1 MLSIIICYTTSIGSV
16 HVCVCMCCFCIITVT
31 PHSPC
36 AGTPVNAGTPDPGTS
51 EGSSKQ
57 LRGFPRNKH
66 KV

>member
-1 MLSIIICYTTSIGSV
+1 
-16 HVCVCMCCFCIITVT
+16 MCCFCIITVT